1 MYKED
6 IVLYAVMAI
15 VLALGYAGF
24 VDTLAVFQ
32 CPYLPF

>member
-6 IVLYAVMAI
+6 IILYAVMAI

-32 CPYLPF
+32 CPYLLF

>member
-6 IVLYAVMAI
+6 LILYAGVAI

-32 CPYLPF
+32 CPYMPF